1 MLRNRVI
8 AKKTSRSWGSAD
20 LVSSVRYR
28 WRLVMTVFDL
38 LGRVPDDSR
47 VLELAEPLAALD
59 AEFPG
64 LAPKEYRGEPG
75 RALDHIEEQLAAI
88 VRIEEE
94 MELVRAELPAAEAD
108 AALEARQR
116 RGKWV
121 LLGLLAGIVLLV
133 VIGQGLL

>member
-1 MLRNRVI
+1 
-8 AKKTSRSWGSAD
+8 
-20 LVSSVRYR
+20 
-28 WRLVMTVFDL
+28 MTVFDL
-38 LGRVPDDSR
+38 LGRIPDDSR
-47 VLELAEPLAALD
+47 VLEFAEPLAALD
-59 AEFPG
+59 AELPG

-94 MELVRAELPAAEAD
+94 MELVRAELPAVEAD